1 MSVDGG
7 RLDQHVQ
14 EGPMYWGHGVGILAG
29 LIWLAA
35 VIYLLTL
42 ATRLVRAIERIA
54 NKFEAKP

>member
-1 MSVDGG
+1 
-7 RLDQHVQ
+7 
-14 EGPMYWGHGVGILAG
+14 MYWGHGFWGVGYLAG

-54 NKFEAKP
+54 NEFESKAQ

>member
-1 MSVDGG
+1 
-7 RLDQHVQ
+7 
-14 EGPMYWGHGVGILAG
+14 MYWAHGFGGVGYLAG

-54 NKFEAKP
+54 SKFESKAQ

>member
-1 MSVDGG
+1 
-7 RLDQHVQ
+7 
-14 EGPMYWGHGVGILAG
+14 MYWHWHPIGFLAG

-54 NKFEAKP
+54 NNVDTKR